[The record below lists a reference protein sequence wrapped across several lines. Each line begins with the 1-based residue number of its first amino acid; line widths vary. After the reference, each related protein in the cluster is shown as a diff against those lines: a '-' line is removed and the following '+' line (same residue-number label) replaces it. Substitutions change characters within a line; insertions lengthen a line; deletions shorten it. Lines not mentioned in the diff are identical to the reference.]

1 MNQRSP
7 SAYFLSA
14 FLHAFV
20 VASLVLLAFMAR
32 KKPDEEPH
40 VFELVAG
47 EGDNYAATEAPAAGV
62 PDAPK
67 IEMPPVIKPEPRPAP
82 PDPVITPTPPPPP
95 PKAAPQPV
103 PTPPKIEPKVEPKP
117 PPKKAPEPPK
127 PAPKPMTKE
136 EFDRLN
142 PQKKTAAPKAP
153 APIVTKKIDVA
164 GIAKGLTAGSTT
176 ITVGSGGTALT
187 RAESD
192 LLDAYAQLILQRI
205 RESLER
211 AGLSDMLEVRVEFR
225 VAANGAITGV
235 RAVNS
240 SGNREFD
247 QAVLAAFRSVRPVGP
262 PPTNRPEAFVVNV
275 RMRER

>member
-20 VASLVLLAFMAR
+20 VALLVLLAFMAR

-95 PKAAPQPV
+95 PKAASQPV

-153 APIVTKKIDVA
+153 RPIATKKIDVA

-205 RESLER
+205 KEALER

-225 VAANGAITGV
+225 VAANGAISGA
-235 RAVNS
+235 RAVSS
-240 SGNREFD
+240 SGSREFD
-247 QAVLAAFRSVRPVGP
+247 QAVLAAFRSLRPVGP

-275 RMRER
+275 RMREL

>member
-1 MNQRSP
+1 MTSRSP

-14 FLHAFV
+14 SLHAFV
-20 VASLVLLAFMAR
+20 VVVLVMLAFLAR
-32 KKPDEEPH
+32 KKPDEQPH

-47 EGDNYAATEAPAAGV
+47 EGDNFAATEAPAQGV

-67 IEMPPVIKPEPRPAP
+67 IEMPPVIKPEPRPTP
-82 PDPVITPTPPPPP
+82 PEPVIQPVPEP
-95 PKAAPQPV
+95 PKAVVQPV
-103 PTPPKIEPKVEPKP
+103 PTPPKVQPKAQPKP

-127 PAPKPMTKE
+127 QEPAKMTKA

-153 APIVTKKIDVA
+153 RPITTKKIDVA

-176 ITVGSGGTALT
+176 ISVGSSGAALS

-205 RESLER
+205 KESLER

-225 VAANGAITGV
+225 VSANGAISGA
-235 RAVNS
+235 RAVSS
-240 SGNREFD
+240 SGSREFD
-247 QAVLAAFRSVRPVGP
+247 QAVLGAFRSVRPVGP

-275 RMRER
+275 RMREG

>member
-20 VASLVLLAFMAR
+20 VALLVVLAYMAR

-40 VFELVAG
+40 IFELVAG

-82 PDPVITPTPPPPP
+82 PDPVIVPTPPPPP

-103 PTPPKIEPKVEPKP
+103 PTPPKIEPKVVPKP

-142 PQKKTAAPKAP
+142 PQKKTAAPKDP
-153 APIVTKKIDVA
+153 RPITTKKIDVA

-176 ITVGSGGTALT
+176 ITVGSGGTSLT

-205 RESLER
+205 REALER

-225 VAANGAITGV
+225 VAANGAISGA
-235 RAVNS
+235 RAVSS
-240 SGNREFD
+240 SGSREFD

-275 RMRER
+275 RMREL